1 LKETF
6 QALKEEAS
14 SCIILL
20 MDKVGML
27 IALEE
32 KRQAETINLIPSE
45 NYPSVAVRRAV
56 GSVLMNKYSEGY
68 PGRRYYQGNEYIDEI
83 ENLAIERAKKL
94 FGVPRANVQPYS
106 GSPANAAVYFAL
118 LDPGDTILG
127 MSLAAGGHL
136 THGHPKITFSGKY
149 FNSVQYNL
157 GKDGIID
164 YDEIERLAK
173 KHKPKLIIA
182 GITAYSR
189 TLDWERFAQIADL
202 AGAYLLADISHIA
215 GLVATATHPSPKN
228 HAHLITTT
236 THKTLRGPRGAIIM
250 TTKKG
255 IAKDASLPGKI
266 DKAVFPGLQGGP
278 HNNQTAAV
286 AIALRQ
292 AQGKSFKNYINQVLK
307 NASAL
312 AKELQK
318 YNFNIVSGGTDNHMF
333 LVDLRNK
340 GILGKDF
347 AIALEKAG
355 IVVNYNAI
363 PNDPNPPMNPSG
375 IRVGTPAITT
385 QGMGREEMKQ
395 IAVWFNEVA
404 GDLDDMK
411 VLLKIKSE
419 VGTACRRFPL
429 I

>member
-1 LKETF
+1 
-6 QALKEEAS
+6 
-14 SCIILL
+14 
-20 MDKVGML
+20 ML